1 MSEAWIAVAV
11 VGAATVLLKSAGPV
25 FLGRR
30 QLPPR
35 VQPVVELLAPVM
47 LAALVTTQTV
57 GRGDALVVDA
67 RVAGVAVAALVVAL
81 WRRTPIVVAMVVA
94 ALVTSAVDWV

>member
-1 MSEAWIAVAV
+1 MSDAWIVVIA
-11 VGAATVLLKSAGPV
+11 VGAATVVLKSAGPV

-30 QLPPR
+30 ALPPR

-57 GRGDALVVDA
+57 GRGDELVLDA
-67 RVAGVAVAALVVAL
+67 RVPGVAAAALLVLL
-81 WRRTPIVVAMVVA
+81 WRRTPIVVAMA
-94 ALVTSAVDWV
+94 AAAVVTSVAGSL